1 MDVLVISYRFELP
14 DGQVQVYDLK
24 FERST
29 MSVINENPSQAEW
42 ARLDSKKCSHC
53 PLDSRE
59 HPYCPIALNLQGV
72 AVHFANDKSFIETKI
87 QVTTDERTYV
97 KMASLQEGLQG
108 IFGLIMATSG
118 CPHMDFLKPMA
129 RFHMPF
135 SSDIETMV
143 RTTSLY
149 LLRQYFN
156 LKDGKPADFLLKGL
170 EENYLNV
177 TLVNQGIVERIR
189 GMSAGDAD
197 RNALVLLDC
206 FASVMSMEMSG
217 DMGDVRKA
225 MG

>member
-1 MDVLVISYRFELP
+1 MDVLAISYRFELP

-24 FERST
+24 FNRQT
-29 MSVINENPSQAEW
+29 MGMINEDPSQADW

-53 PLDSRE
+53 PLSSQE

-72 AVHFANDKSFIETKI
+72 AAHFADDKSFLETQI
-87 QVTTDERTYV
+87 QVKTDDRTYV
-97 KMASLQEGLQG
+97 KRASLQEGLQG

-135 SSDIETMV
+135 SSEIETMV

-149 LLRQYFN
+149 LLKQYFN
-156 LKDGKPADFLLKGL
+156 LKDGKPADFQLKGL
-170 EENYLNV
+170 EANYANV
-177 TLVNQGIVERIR
+177 ALVNQGIVDRIR

-206 FASVMSMEMSG
+206 FASMMSMEMSG
-217 DMGDVRKA
+217 DMGDVRQA
-225 MG
+225 IE

>member
-14 DGQVQVYDLK
+14 AGQVQVYDLK
-24 FERST
+24 FDRQT
-29 MSVINENPSQAEW
+29 MKMINENPSQVDW
-42 ARLDSKKCSHC
+42 VRLDSKKCSHC
-53 PLDSRE
+53 PLNSKDS
-59 HPYCPIALNLQGV
+59 PYCPIAQNLHGV
-72 AVHFANDKSFIETKI
+72 AAHFANDKSVVETKI
-87 QVTTDERTYV
+87 QVTTGDRTYS
-97 KMASLQEGLQG
+97 KIASLQEGLQG

-118 CPHMDFLKPMA
+118 CPHMEFLKPMA

-170 EENYLNV
+170 EANYANV
-177 TLVNQGIVERIR
+177 ALVNQGIVERIR
-189 GMSAGDAD
+189 GMSVGDAD

-206 FASVMSMEMSG
+206 FSSMISMEMSG
-217 DMGDVRKA
+217 DMGDVRQA
-225 MG
+225 ME